1 MIENSTKLFTISLL
15 SIVFFA
21 SSAFAVDVDEHTKL
35 FTEALEPF
43 MKGEYDYAIK
53 IFDEIL

>member
-21 SSAFAVDVDEHTKL
+21 GSAFADDVDEHTKL
-35 FTEALEPF
+35 FAEALEPF
-43 MKGEYDYAIK
+43 MKGEYDLSLIH
-53 IFDEIL
+53 I